1 MIRFSLT
8 PLNHDIVMNVGII
21 RFLAEDLVIFLQTR
35 QNTKAMASLFEIIRI
50 VAEHL
55 KHN

>member
-1 MIRFSLT
+1 
-8 PLNHDIVMNVGII
+8 MNVGII

-35 QNTKAMASLFEIIRI
+35 QNTKAIGSLFEIIRI

-55 KHN
+55 KQNG

>member
-1 MIRFSLT
+1 
-8 PLNHDIVMNVGII
+8 MNVGII

-35 QNTKAMASLFEIIRI
+35 QNTKAMGSLLEIIRI

-55 KHN
+55 KQNRS

>member
-1 MIRFSLT
+1 
-8 PLNHDIVMNVGII
+8 MNVGII

-35 QNTKAMASLFEIIRI
+35 QNTKAMGSLFEIIRI

-55 KHN
+55 KRSNG